1 MRLLLLLQSSIQ
13 SSADG
18 SGEAVKAIIDVSW
31 FDLALALGLI
41 LIAVG
46 ISSWQRL
53 GLARDFMIGAIRT
66 IVQLLLVGYVLVY
79 IFALSRWYITVAAL
93 LLMTVVATFAAV
105 GRQKVSRK
113 KKVGGGL
120 HRITGVA
127 MLLGSGFTLVYI
139 STLVVR
145 VHPWY
150 DPRYMIPIF
159 GMIVGSAMNG
169 ASIALERLAAE
180 MEARKAEIE
189 AYLALGAT
197 YQQATRQ
204 VVRQALRA
212 ALIPTVNALM
222 VVGIVTLPGMMTGQI
237 LAGSSPLTAVRY
249 QIVVVFMQT
258 AAVAIT
264 TVVLTLWYRRT
275 FFTGAL
281 QLRPFA
287 SA

>member
-1 MRLLLLLQSSIQ
+1 MQLPLLLQSSIQ

-18 SGEAVKAIIDVSW
+18 SGAAVKAIIDVSW
-31 FDLALALGLI
+31 FDLSLALGLI

-53 GLARDFMIGAIRT
+53 GLARDFIVGAIRT

-105 GRQKVSRK
+105 GRQKVTSR

-281 QLRPFA
+281 QLRPLG